1 MTNPELHARF
11 TRALDALTADIREDR
26 SILAAVLCGSL
37 AHDAVWEHSDID
49 LVLVTIDDKKIEQCG
64 VSLDADGLNVHAVLI
79 PRAEFRK
86 LAEGSVRNSFMHSLL
101 AKGRLLY
108 THDESIERMCAGL
121 RDIGARDSVL
131 QVFHAATAV
140 LPALYKAHKFFIT
153 RGDLHYTSLWIL
165 YAATPL
171 AQVEIIR
178 RQMIADREVI
188 PQAMKLNPEL
198 FRVIY
203 TDLLDKERTREQVE
217 AALRT
222 VDTYMEEQAPTLFAP
237 IIDYLRETGEAR
249 SVTELDSHFARH
261 FGVEHVST
269 ACEFLADRKLIAK
282 VSIARQLTRRSNV
295 SVQEQAFVHLGR
307 RAHG

>member
-1 MTNPELHARF
+1 MT
-11 TRALDALTADIREDR
+11 DIREDR
-26 SILAAVLCGSL
+26 SVLAAVLCGSL
-37 AHDAVWEHSDID
+37 SHDAVWEHSDID
-49 LVLVTIDDKKIEQCG
+49 LVLVTIDDKKIESCG
-64 VSLDADGLNVHAVLI
+64 VSLDADGLNVHAFLI

-86 LAEGSVRNSFMHSLL
+86 LAEGSIRNSFMHSLL

-108 THDESIERMCAGL
+108 THDESIERMCSGL
-121 RDIGARDSVL
+121 RDVGARDSVL
-131 QVFHAATAV
+131 QVFQAATAV

-171 AQVEIIR
+171 AQVEIMR

-203 TDLLDKERTREQVE
+203 TDLLAGEQTRENVE

-222 VDTYMEEQAPTLFAP
+222 IDTHMEEQAPTVFAP
-237 IIDYLRETGEAR
+237 LLEYLRETGEAR
-249 SVTELDSHFARH
+249 SVTELEAHFARH

-269 ACEFLADRKLIAK
+269 ACEYLADRGLIAK
-282 VSIARQLTRRSNV
+282 VSTTRQLTRRSNV
-295 SVQEQAFVHLGR
+295 SVQEQAFVHLGAR
-307 RAHG
+307 SNG